1 VKILAKDERNG
12 AASSDAQLP
21 DAKAGRVARG
31 LKIFLERTS
40 SSSVRQ
46 GRRQR
51 WPVSQDQI
59 LAPAVSFATACL
71 RGTAPR
77 AAQKFLTES
86 AWDDLSRDLSTR
98 LAFALTPTLHVQQ
111 NVTKVVARSS
121 RPIAQNGERR
131 LAPDNDITLLETTI
145 EFPDL
150 LKTAAQLI
158 SAWIDAQRELFA
170 RLLRDRADI
179 CRVFLR
185 ARQPFRVTH
194 IRARLSDPH
203 DGAKTATMIEFVNR
217 RRVIY
222 KPRLSGGEELWFEA
236 LRWLNRNG
244 LRVSFRV
251 PKMLS
256 RRSYFWMEFLQTKG
270 CESPTAVR
278 LFYFRWG
285 AQAALAQI
293 LGATDLH
300 RENWLA
306 VGAQPILVDAE
317 LIGDAEP
324 TSFRGTSNSKH
335 RQSLPALLQTGL
347 LPFTSRDHAGFYRGI
362 APLDATIR
370 KAPPPN
376 CWPRYGRVAQE
387 PSRYV
392 NDLVRG
398 FEVVAEVFGSPRTA
412 QRFFREVVLQTAGQ
426 DQRVLLRATA
436 QYARLLSESFDARNM
451 ISAGDRWRHLV
462 RECCASAANRRV
474 GLAEARSL
482 LRCDI
487 PKFTRRRSALP
498 ISWKNFSAAIAEL
511 KSSSRLLRSRVVLGA
526 RHRRA

>member
-1 VKILAKDERNG
+1 MKILAKGER
-12 AASSDAQLP
+12 AASPGPQLP

-77 AAQKFLTES
+77 AAKKFLTES

-98 LAFALTPTLHVQQ
+98 LAFALTRTLHVQQ
-111 NVTKVVARSS
+111 NVTKAVARSS

-300 RENWLA
+300 RDNWLA

-392 NDLVRG
+392 NDLVSG

-526 RHRRA
+526 RPRRA